1 MRYFNTSGPC
11 HPREHYTVLRKTLLA
26 EGLDKVHQGRYFTIF
41 APRQAGKTTFFQ
53 LLLKELQ
60 KEGQYTPIWIS
71 FENLRNATKKQ
82 FYQALT
88 LKLNQELGVL
98 GIKAP
103 LLIKNEIELMQ
114 FFDDIRSQYPAL
126 VIVIDEFEGIPRAV
140 LSELMHTFREI
151 YHKRQHYA
159 LHSLILVG
167 VSTIADLI
175 VSSASPFNI
184 VDELKIAYFS
194 RAETRDLIAQYTRES
209 GQKFDKEVIN
219 AVYENTNGQPGL
231 VCGLCAHLV
240 EKVAT
245 DKTRPV
251 MMKDFYRALK
261 YFLTEKFDK
270 NILNIVQKAEKK
282 KTFMLRL
289 LFTDDPIPFTVHHT
303 DIGYLYANGVVE
315 NLAGMVEVP
324 VPLYKKCLLTAFRPA
339 LNGETRQ
346 YVSAHDTFSEYLQAG
361 GLNLKT
367 ILQRYIEYVA
377 KRGFRAFDTKQLK
390 EGAWHYSLD
399 GFINFFVERLGGQ
412 TFTEVPSGRGR
423 TDIMILFRGKK
434 YIIETKIFTD
444 RSYFQKGKAQL
455 AEYLKS
461 EGLKVG
467 YYVVF
472 SEKHGDDDALEEEE
486 IINGKRIVTR
496 IIRVNFE
503 RASQNKRS

>member
-1 MRYFNTSGPC
+1 
-11 HPREHYTVLRKTLLA
+11 
-26 EGLDKVHQGRYFTIF
+26 
-41 APRQAGKTTFFQ
+41 
-53 LLLKELQ
+53 LQ
-60 KEGQYTPIWIS
+60 
-71 FENLRNATKKQ
+71 NATKKQ
-82 FYQALT
+82 FYEALHN
-88 LKLNQELGVL
+88 KLSLELAEY
-98 GIKAP
+98 GIQTVP
-103 LLIKNEIELMQ
+103 DFKNEIELARCFQ
-114 FFDDIRSQYPAL
+114 KIRSQYPAL
-126 VIVIDEFEGIPRAV
+126 VIVIDEFEAIPRAV

-175 VSSASPFNI
+175 LSSASPFNI
-184 VDELKIAYFS
+184 VDELKIPYFS
-194 RAETRDLIAQYTRES
+194 REEVRGLIAQYTRES

-219 AVYENTNGQPGL
+219 AVYENANGQPGL

-240 EKVAT
+240 NKAAT

-251 MMKDFYRALK
+251 MMKDFYRTLK
-261 YFLTEKFDK
+261 YFLTAKFDK

-282 KTFMLRL
+282 KAFMLRL
-289 LFTDDPIPFTVHHT
+289 LFTDDPIPFTVDHP
-303 DIGYLYANGVVE
+303 DIAYLYAHGVVE
-315 NLAGMVEVP
+315 NVEDWVDIA
-324 VPLYKKCLLTAFRPA
+324 VPLYKKRLLTAFRPT
-339 LNGETRQ
+339 LNGEIRQ
-346 YVSAHDTFSEYLQAG
+346 YVSAHEIFSEYLQTD
-361 GLNLKT
+361 GLNLRA

-423 TDIMILFRGKK
+423 TDILILLAGKK
-434 YIIETKIFTD
+434 YLIETKIFTD

-472 SEKHGDDDALEEEE
+472 SEKHSEDDALEEEE

-503 RASQNKRS
+503 RPSKKKRS